1 MTFWLFCLSVC
12 EVTKMNIDTHPFD
25 AALKNMRGDGHWHEA
40 LVQVGDTLDMAKKML
55 LQSRVRDFTG
65 ADVVAVTQLIL
76 QRERILA
83 FHARSQGDIN
93 ELDV

>member
-1 MTFWLFCLSVC
+1 
-12 EVTKMNIDTHPFD
+12 MNTDTHPFD
-25 AALKNMRGDGHWHEA
+25 AALKNLRGDGHWHEA

-65 ADVVAVTQLIL
+65 ADVVAVAQLIL
-76 QRERILA
+76 QREQLLA
-83 FHARSQGDIN
+83 DHARNQEDVN

>member
-1 MTFWLFCLSVC
+1 
-12 EVTKMNIDTHPFD
+12 MNIDTHPFD
-25 AALKNMRGDGHWHEA
+25 AALKNLRSDGHWHEA

-76 QRERILA
+76 QRERLLA
-83 FHARSQGDIN
+83 DYARNQEDIS